1 MGGDVGS
8 IIAIHM
14 LKEMGPSY
22 QKLDLLLSDEMGA
35 TLQKQLVFSNRIK
48 ETAWYKD
55 WPALRREWGTEAIY
69 GYDVD
74 SFLHSLL
81 RPSQTKCA
89 GMLTSCKTLHPDW
102 LSMSLSQ
109 RSGWNRWTFLRDRE
123 KHFLPGHLAIVSKLK
138 IVEGP
143 VVTSK
148 INQKKNK
155 SLRFSHRCFMA
166 LFFSAGIWIRA

>member
-74 SFLHSLL
+74 SFPHSLL
-81 RPSQTKCA
+81 RTSQ
-89 GMLTSCKTLHPDW
+89 
-102 LSMSLSQ
+102 
-109 RSGWNRWTFLRDRE
+109 
-123 KHFLPGHLAIVSKLK
+123 
-138 IVEGP
+138 
-143 VVTSK
+143 
-148 INQKKNK
+148 
-155 SLRFSHRCFMA
+155 
-166 LFFSAGIWIRA
+166 